1 MPEEHSPTFRRRL
14 LARELRKLRS
24 ERGLTNQQVAEGM
37 DVRQPWIS
45 RIETGAR
52 GIQVKDLK
60 RLLDLYGVE
69 PGDYRDKL
77 VSLAREARQRGW
89 WHAYRDVL
97 PPRYAEYIGLEAE
110 ADEIHNF
117 EPLSVPGLL
126 QTEDYARS
134 MIAGGLGEMTESEV
148 ERRVEVRTARQSIM
162 SKNPPPRLWF
172 VIDEAALHRQVGG
185 RAVMRTQ
192 LRHILVQAKL
202 PRVKVQVLPLAA
214 GAHPGT
220 AGSFAII
227 RFAETSDPVPYI
239 ETIAGDLYL
248 ERPEEIRTCNLA
260 WSFLTAKAI
269 GPEESLALIA
279 KVAEEY

>member
-1 MPEEHSPTFRRRL
+1 MPEEPSPTFRRRL
-14 LARELRKLRS
+14 LARELRKLRN
-24 ERGLTNQQVAEGM
+24 ERGLTNAQVADGM

-45 RIETGAR
+45 RIETGVR

-97 PPRYAEYIGLEAE
+97 PPRYAEYIGLETE
-110 ADEIHNF
+110 ADEICNF

-126 QTEDYARS
+126 QTEDYARA

-148 ERRVEVRTARQSIM
+148 ERRVEVRVARQSIM
-162 SKNPPPRLWF
+162 TKSPPPRLWF
-172 VIDEAALHRQVGG
+172 IIDEAALRREVGG
-185 RAVMRTQ
+185 GPVMRAQ
-192 LRHILVQAKL
+192 LLHILDQAKL
-202 PRVKVQVLPLAA
+202 PRVKVQVLPLTA

-220 AGSFAII
+220 AGSFAVI
-227 RFAETSDPVPYI
+227 RFAQATDPVPYI

-248 ERPEEIRTCNLA
+248 ERPEEIKTCSLA

-269 GPEESLALIA
+269 GPDESLALIA

>member
-1 MPEEHSPTFRRRL
+1 MSREHSPTFRRRL
-14 LARELRKLRS
+14 LARELRKIRHD
-24 ERGLTNQQVAEGM
+24 RQLTNAQVAEAM

-60 RLLDLYGVE
+60 RLLDVYGVE

-77 VSLAREARQRGW
+77 IGLAKEARQRGW

-97 PPRYAEYIGLEAE
+97 PPQYAEYIGLEAE
-110 ADEIHNF
+110 ASEVLNF

-126 QTEDYARS
+126 QTADYARAMMS
-134 MIAGGLGEMTESEV
+134 GTLTEMSEEEI
-148 ERRVEVRTARQSIM
+148 ERRVEVRMARQTLLTETPS
-162 SKNPPPRLWF
+162 PRLWF
-172 VIDEAALHRQVGG
+172 IIDEAALRRLVGG
-185 RAVMRTQ
+185 PEVMRAQ
-192 LRHILVQAKL
+192 LRHILDRAKL

-227 RFAETSDPVPYI
+227 RFAETSEPIPYI

-248 ERPEEIRTCNLA
+248 EKPEEIRTCNLA

-269 GPEESLALIA
+269 GPAESLDLISR
-279 KVAEEY
+279 VAEEC